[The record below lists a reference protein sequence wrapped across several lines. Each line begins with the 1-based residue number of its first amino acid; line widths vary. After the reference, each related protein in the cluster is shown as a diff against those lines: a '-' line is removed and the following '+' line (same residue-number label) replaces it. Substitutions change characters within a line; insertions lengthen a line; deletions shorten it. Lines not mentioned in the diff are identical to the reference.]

1 MSVIV
6 LAGGSSL
13 IGRAGG
19 GAGGATGLYLTT
31 TGVSFTDPA
40 VDGAWLI
47 VVSGT
52 NLSFQVRQSGTYVE
66 KVADTTT

>member
-1 MSVIV
+1 MSGGI
-6 LAGGSSL
+6 LSGGSS
-13 IGRAGG
+13 IVGRAGANASG
-19 GAGGATGLYLTT
+19 SAIYFTT

-47 VVSGT
+47 IASGT
-52 NLSFQVRQSGTYVE
+52 NLSFQIRTTGSYVE